1 MLPPHQRITRD
12 RGCINRSTAHAQ
24 EHNSSPHSCR
34 RHRYRQEHLPCRY
47 EDMCGA
53 RNPALI
59 AVPLILMSATQSWS
73 QPNVSP
79 RSPSPNRTTSRML
92 CTLGSV
98 HTLRN
103 AVIPRSIACMP
114 RKWSAHEFP
123 WDLPCTG
130 FHPVGLLLGSVA
142 GPALSSQAQLGCDR
156 ISCLSSLV
164 AGAAGVSRCSKRSYG

>member
-53 RNPALI
+53 CNPALI

-73 QPNVSP
+73 QPQCKPTLALTKPHDEQDALHTWLRARLEECGDPPLDRLHAAKMVGSRVP
-79 RSPSPNRTTSRML
+79 MGFAMHGFPSGRAASGMCGRSSF
-92 CTLGSV
+92 V
-98 HTLRN
+98 
-103 AVIPRSIACMP
+103 
-114 RKWSAHEFP
+114 
-123 WDLPCTG
+123 
-130 FHPVGLLLGSVA
+130 
-142 GPALSSQAQLGCDR
+142 LSSATW
-156 ISCLSSLV
+156 V
-164 AGAAGVSRCSKRSYG
+164 RSN